1 MDDLRVSI
9 LCLIELAI
17 FEANPIPIFV
27 QPTIHGPQ
35 RTKATLGAIGLSL

>member
-17 FEANPIPIFV
+17 CGANPIPLFV
-27 QPTIHGPQ
+27 QPTIHAPQ